1 MTDVTDDPKDA
12 TTDRYMEMHEAAL
25 ASLLPCP
32 FCKGSM
38 RDCCSGAKEGVLQF
52 VMCPTCGATMGEAG
66 EEPESP
72 IIERW
77 NRRTPEAAAPG
88 GRTPEEEAFLAAAL
102 RYCELWTRDNRNT
115 HKPERVA
122 NELYAAR
129 DAVYSTYGAL
139 QAAKRGAK

>member
-1 MTDVTDDPKDA
+1 VTDDPKDA

-52 VMCPTCGATMGEAG
+52 VVCPTCGATMGEAG

-77 NRRTPEAAAPG
+77 NRRTPEGAAPG
-88 GRTPEEEAFLAAAL
+88 GRTPEEEAFLAAHVEWLENFYDRNKADMDGNTANSLL
-102 RYCELWTRDNRNT
+102 RQLNGLR
-115 HKPERVA
+115 
-122 NELYAAR
+122 
-129 DAVYSTYGAL
+129 AL
-139 QAAKRGAK
+139 QAAKRGVAE